1 MNELTAYEG
10 SDFYCDVAAPR
21 SGQLDVVYED
31 DRILAFHHTRPS
43 WATHIVVIPKRHLDS
58 LTTVTTADSADLL
71 ALFKVV
77 QQVARRVE
85 DTEGAAAVLT
95 NLGDYQD
102 SKHLHIHIHSGEHT

>member
-1 MNELTAYEG
+1 M
-10 SDFYCDVAAPR
+10 
-21 SGQLDVVYED
+21 
-31 DRILAFHHTRPS
+31 
-43 WATHIVVIPKRHLDS
+43 
-58 LTTVTTADSADLL
+58 TTADSADLL